1 MMLREHPWAILIIL
15 LLIVLLFGSSKLPDL
30 ARNLGR
36 SMRIVKKEVR
46 EMKDDDEDATPAAPT
61 NPSAP
66 TAPQQA
72 AEPQQS
78 ATPQQPAGPAGDD
91 APKA

>member
-46 EMKDDDEDATPAAPT
+46 EMKADDEDATPAAPT

-66 TAPQQA
+66 TAPQQP

>member
-1 MMLREHPWAILIIL
+1 MLREHPWAILIIL

-46 EMKDDDEDATPAAPT
+46 EMKADDEDATPAAPT

-66 TAPQQA
+66 
-72 AEPQQS
+72 AEPQQP
-78 ATPQQPAGPAGDD
+78 AAPQQPAGPAGDD

>member
-46 EMKDDDEDATPAAPT
+46 EMKADDEGATPAAPT
-61 NPSAP
+61 NPSTR
-66 TAPQQA
+66 TAPQQP
-72 AEPQQS
+72 AEPQQPS
-78 ATPQQPAGPAGDD
+78 GPAGDD

>member
-1 MMLREHPWAILIIL
+1 MREHPWAILIIL

-46 EMKDDDEDATPAAPT
+46 EMKADDEDATPAAPT

-66 TAPQQA
+66 
-72 AEPQQS
+72 AEPQQP
-78 ATPQQPAGPAGDD
+78 AAPQQPAGPAGDD

>member
-1 MMLREHPWAILIIL
+1 MPKNPAVIIVLI

-36 SMRIVKKEVR
+36 SMRIVKKEFR
-46 EMKDDDEDATPAAPT
+46 EMKAEDDASSTTATPSSPAVPPT
-61 NPSAP
+61 VSEARP
-66 TAPQQA
+66 TAPSTP
-72 AEPQQS
+72 AE
-78 ATPQQPAGPAGDD
+78 PAGDD

>member
-15 LLIVLLFGSSKLPDL
+15 LLVVLLFGSSKLPDL

-46 EMKDDDEDATPAAPT
+46 EMKDDDAGAQAPAT
-61 NPSAP
+61 SAP
-66 TAPQQA
+66 RTT
-72 AEPQQS
+72 
-78 ATPQQPAGPAGDD
+78 TPQAPADPAGDD
-91 APKA
+91 APRA

>member
-46 EMKDDDEDATPAAPT
+46 EMKTDDEDATPAAPT

-66 TAPQQA
+66 
-72 AEPQQS
+72 AEPQQP
-78 ATPQQPAGPAGDD
+78 AVPQQPAAPQQPAGPAGDD